1 MIGIGNN
8 DDITLKLGT
17 STVSK
22 AYWGTQ
28 QVYPN
33 VTPPTP
39 SGYETQYFTIEA
51 TSAGTLYFDDNTT
64 PFEYSLNDGST
75 WNTSTTTN
83 TYNLGNGEKI
93 LFRCTNPSIN
103 SEQGIGHFYASD
115 GQFKVYGNIMSLLY
129 GSNFIGQTTF
139 PYADNSYVFS
149 ELMYSFT
156 TLTDAENLVL
166 PATTLATHCY
176 YQMFESCTALETP
189 PTVLPATTLAESCY
203 SNMFH
208 YCSSLTSAPALPA
221 TTLASSCY
229 GNMFN
234 GCTSLTT
241 APALPATTLA
251 SRCYQQMFKEC
262 TLLTSVPSVLP
273 ATTLALYCYNQ
284 MFYGCTSLTT
294 APALPATTL
303 TGSCY
308 SNMFN
313 GCTALT
319 TAPVLPATTLTGNG
333 CYVLMFNGCS
343 NLNYIKAMFI
353 TTPGTTY
360 TNKWVSGVA
369 QSGTFV
375 KNSAAQWTTTG
386 VNGVPNGWTVQTASE

>member
-1 MIGIGNN
+1 MIGIGSN

-51 TSAGTLYFDDNTT
+51 TSAGSLYFENNTT
-64 PFEYSLNDGST
+64 QFEYSMDNGST

-166 PATTLATHCY
+166 PATTLSFRCY
-176 YQMFESCTALETP
+176 YQMCEYCSALTSVP
-189 PTVLPATTLAESCY
+189 QLPATTLADSCY

-208 YCSSLTSAPALPA
+208 YCSSLTSAPALTATTLPRRCYQNMFQNCTSLATAPTLPA
-221 TTLASSCY
+221 TTLAQGCY
-229 GNMFN
+229 YYMFS

-241 APALPATTLA
+241 AP
-251 SRCYQQMFKEC
+251 
-262 TLLTSVPSVLP
+262 SVLP
-273 ATTLALYCYNQ
+273 ATTLTTECYNR
-284 MFYGCTSLTT
+284 MFYNCSALTS
-294 APALPATTL
+294 APELPATTL
-303 TGSCY
+303 AYRCY
-308 SNMFN
+308 NRMFYN
-313 GCTALT
+313 
-319 TAPVLPATTLTGNG
+319 
-333 CYVLMFNGCS
+333 CS
-343 NLNYIKAMFI
+343 RLNYIKMMATDI
-353 TTPGTTY
+353 SATDCLS
-360 TNKWVSGVA
+360 NWVYGVA
-369 QSGTFV
+369 ASGTFV
-375 KNSAAQWTTTG
+375 KNVNATWTTTG
-386 VNGVPNGWTVQTASE
+386 NDGVPSGWTIQTASE

>member
-1 MIGIGNN
+1 MIGIGSN

-39 SGYETQYFTIEA
+39 SGYDTQYFTIEA
-51 TSAGTLYFDDNTT
+51 TSAGTLYFGDNLT
-64 PFEYSLNDGST
+64 PFEYSLDDGST

-139 PYADNSYVFS
+139 PYANNDYILS

-166 PATTLATHCY
+166 PATTLSDRCY
-176 YQMFESCTALETP
+176 KQMFDSCTALETAP
-189 PTVLPATTLAESCY
+189 ELPATTLAQACY
-203 SNMFH
+203 TSMFIR
-208 YCSSLTSAPALPA
+208 CSSLVNAPVLTA
-221 TTLASSCY
+221 TTLAQSCY
-229 GNMFN
+229 SSMFN

-251 SRCYQQMFKEC
+251 SYCYSAMFQDC
-262 TLLTSVPSVLP
+262 THLTSAPVLPATTLANSCYSNMFRDCTSLTSAPSVLP
-273 ATTLALYCYNQ
+273 ATTLVTSCYQN
-284 MFYGCTSLTT
+284 MFFRCSRLTT

-303 TGSCY
+303 VSGCY
-308 SNMFN
+308 SQMFRE
-313 GCTALT
+313 CTRLK
-319 TAPVLPATTLTGNG
+319 
-333 CYVLMFNGCS
+333 
-343 NLNYIKAMFI
+343 YIKAMFT
-353 TTPGTTY
+353 TTPSTTY
-360 TNKWVSGVA
+360 TNNWVRSVA
-369 QSGTFV
+369 STGTFV
-375 KNSAAQWTTTG
+375 KNVNATWTTTG
-386 VNGVPNGWTVQTASE
+386 NNGVPSGWDVQTASE